1 MTDRTLRLRRSELS
15 TPGTSEKMLARAASS
30 AADLVF
36 CDLEDSVAAAQKPQA
51 RKLVVEALVGLD
63 WGHKTRAVRINGVH
77 TEWWREDI
85 EEVITGARQA
95 VDLLIVPKVRSPGD
109 VAAVESVLDEL
120 DSDVGL
126 EILIEEAEG
135 LVNVEEIARCSD
147 RIEALI
153 FGPGD
158 FSASQ
163 GVRWSLM
170 READYP
176 GDIWQYHRSR
186 IIVAARAAGIEGV
199 DGPFANFRDLDGYRT
214 ECLRAA
220 LLGFT
225 GKWAIHPNQ
234 IDIANEAFSPTDDEV
249 KAARDLVEAYAK
261 AEASGE
267 GAAGMGG
274 VMIDAATVRIME
286 GVLFRAR
293 LIADRS
299 G

>member
-214 ECLRAA
+214 ESLRAA